1 MLDDSGSGCFV
12 VNYAC
17 FHFDKPPKIDEAART
32 GFGHRRAVPLSVVST
47 RGDDM
52 DWMNQL
58 GGILQQYT
66 GAQPEQA
73 PETVHDDFD
82 QLAQSAPPA
91 ALSDGL
97 AAAFRSDQT
106 PDFGQMAAN
115 LFSNSGST
123 QRAGILNTLLRAAGP
138 TILSQVLS
146 RGGGNVGSP
155 GGIGGLL
162 DKLRGGH
169 QPEVT
174 PEQAEQISPEA
185 VQQIAQQAQDKDP
198 SIIDRVSDFY
208 AEHPTLIKS
217 LGAAALT
224 IALAKIAQRQ
234 YN

>member
-1 MLDDSGSGCFV
+1 
-12 VNYAC
+12 
-17 FHFDKPPKIDEAART
+17 
-32 GFGHRRAVPLSVVST
+32 
-47 RGDDM
+47 M

-58 GGILQQYT
+58 GGILQQYN
-66 GAQPEQA
+66 GAQADQA
-73 PETVHDDFD
+73 PDTVHDDFD
-82 QLAQSAPPA
+82 QLAQNAPPA

-106 PDFGQMAAN
+106 PDFGQMTSN
-115 LFSNSGST
+115 LFSNSGGQ

-146 RGGGNVGSP
+146 RSGGGGGSSS
-155 GGIGGLL
+155 GGGGLGSL
-162 DKLRGGH
+162 IDMIRGGG

-185 VQQIAQQAQDKDP
+185 VQQIAEHAQQKDP

-234 YN
+234 NG

>member
-1 MLDDSGSGCFV
+1 
-12 VNYAC
+12 
-17 FHFDKPPKIDEAART
+17 
-32 GFGHRRAVPLSVVST
+32 
-47 RGDDM
+47 M

-82 QLAQSAPPA
+82 QLAQNAPPA

-123 QRAGILNTLLRAAGP
+123 QRAGMLNTLLRAAGP

-146 RGGGNVGSP
+146 RGRSGGGGGGAL
-155 GGIGGLL
+155 GGII
-162 DKLRGGH
+162 DMLRGGGH
-169 QPEVT
+169 QELT

-185 VQQIAQQAQDKDP
+185 VQQIAQQAQEKDP

-208 AEHPTLIKS
+208 AQHPTLVKS

-224 IALAKIAQRQ
+224 IALAKIAQSQ
-234 YN
+234 YS